1 VTVNLRGRAWAAYLT
16 TALLAIAIYV
26 ALRFSALGEGVFY
39 AGFNLIAVVA
49 IVVGA
54 RIHRPPA
61 VSAWYLI
68 ALSQLLFVAGD
79 ITWTTFDLVGIDTW
93 PSFADA
99 FYLAGYP
106 VLAAGVLGLIRARR
120 DTGDRR
126 ALIDAS
132 IVALGLGILAWVFL
146 IDPYIDDRSLST
158 IELLISI
165 AYPLGDI
172 LVMAVAVRLAVG
184 GSSRAPSFAFLG
196 ASLVALL
203 AADVVYGMQQ
213 LGTGYVNG
221 GWLDGLWMLSYGL
234 LATTALHPSV
244 PRLSRAEDV
253 QPPTGRRRLVIL
265 AGAAL
270 LAPLAMVLQG
280 SRGYGIED
288 VWVLSMSAAGLF
300 LLVVARMAGLVREV
314 EGVVDEL
321 TVLQDERKQLLD
333 RTMQAQEEERMRIA
347 AELHDGPLQRLASLG
362 HGLERVR
369 LRLERGDSEDAR
381 TVLEP
386 IQDSLTSE
394 VQSLREIMSAIRP
407 PALDEQGLEGAL
419 QDELAASASRIGA
432 EWHFRADLEERLD
445 PEIETTVYR
454 VAQEALRNVGKH
466 AAASRIEVDLR
477 QENGHFEF
485 ALRDDGAGFDVPDS
499 SRLVG
504 EGRFGLVSMQ
514 ERVRL
519 AGGTCTIES
528 KPGAGTTVR
537 ARFDG
542 GMRT

>member
-1 VTVNLRGRAWAAYLT
+1 MTVNLRGRAWAAYLT
-16 TALLAIAIYV
+16 AALLAIAVYV
-26 ALRFSALGEGVFY
+26 ALLLSPLAEGIY
-39 AGFNLIAVVA
+39 YGGFNLIAVVV
-49 IVVGA
+49 IVVGT
-54 RIHRPPA
+54 RLHRPPA
-61 VSAWYLI
+61 PSAWYLI

-79 ITWTTFDLVGIDTW
+79 VTFTAFDIVGIDTW

-132 IVALGLGILAWVFL
+132 IVALGLGLLAWVFL
-146 IDPYIDDRSLST
+146 IDPYVDDRSLST

-184 GSSRAPSFAFLG
+184 GSSRAPSFVFLG
-196 ASLVALL
+196 ASLAALL

-213 LGTGYVNG
+213 LGSGYVSG
-221 GWLDGLWMLSYGL
+221 GWLDGLWMLSYAL
-234 LATTALHPSV
+234 LAAASLHPSV
-244 PRLSRAEDV
+244 TRLSEAQDV
-253 QPPTGRRRLVIL
+253 RPPTGRRRLAVL

-270 LAPLAMVLQG
+270 LAPLAMVLQS
-280 SRGYGIED
+280 SRGYETED
-288 VWVLSMSAAGLF
+288 VWVLSISAAALF

-321 TVLQDERKQLLD
+321 TVLQEERKQLLD
-333 RTMQAQEEERMRIA
+333 RTMKAQEEERMRIA

-369 LRLERGDSEDAR
+369 LRLERGEPEEAR

-419 QDELAASASRIGA
+419 QDELVASATRMGA
-432 EWHFRADLEERLD
+432 EWRFNADLAKRLD
-445 PEIETTVYR
+445 PEIETIVYR

-466 AAASRIEVDLR
+466 AAASRIEIDLR
-477 QENGHFEF
+477 QENGHVEF
-485 ALRDDGAGFDVPDS
+485 ALRDDGAGFEVPDS
-499 SRLVG
+499 SSLVG

-519 AGGTCTIES
+519 AGGICTIES
-528 KPGAGTTVR
+528 SPGAGTIVR
-537 ARFDG
+537 ARFEG
-542 GMRT
+542 SQ